1 LQTRDRYGP
10 WQSRCGGTKLRAE
23 AFRTA
28 PYPECGLC
36 GALYM
41 LAPRAKAKKTLTA
54 AAAGLSNPVAAGLKS
69 GRSPHQRLCR
79 FAGRV
84 VKMVEAD
91 VSVALDPA
99 DRAREADNPHS
110 FVVRFGAGKPLRLDA
125 GIDLSPFQIAY
136 QTYGTL
142 NAERSNAVLVC
153 HALTG
158 DQHVANVHPVTQKS
172 GWWETMVGPGR
183 PIDTG
188 RYFVIS
194 PNVVGGCMGSTGPA
208 STNPLTGMPWG
219 LDFPVITIRDMVRA
233 QAMLLDHLGIASLF
247 TVAGGSMG
255 GMQVLQWAASYP
267 RRVFSALPLA
277 TSTRHSAQNI
287 AFHEVG
293 RQAVMADPEWRHGR
307 YFAEGTNPRRG
318 LAVAR
323 MGAHITYLSDAALHR
338 KFGRR
343 FQDRDNPTFSFDAD
357 FQVESYLRHQG
368 ISFVERFDANSYL
381 YLTRAMDYFDLA
393 ADCDG
398 VLAKAFKDTPT
409 RFCVV
414 SFTSDWLFPTSDSR
428 AIVHALNA
436 GGARVSFAEIV
447 TDKGHDAFLLDEPEL
462 LGIVRGFL
470 EGAAKARGLPPARG

>member
-1 LQTRDRYGP
+1 MMRNVTVNE
-10 WQSRCGGTKLRAE
+10 TAMIE
-23 AFRTA
+23 AA
-28 PYPECGLC
+28 
-36 GALYM
+36 
-41 LAPRAKAKKTLTA
+41 
-54 AAAGLSNPVAAGLKS
+54 
-69 GRSPHQRLCR
+69 
-79 FAGRV
+79 
-84 VKMVEAD
+84 MVETTTVETTMVDASATPD
-91 VSVALDPA
+91 SAG
-99 DRAREADNPHS
+99 RAREADSPRS
-110 FVVRFGAGKPLRLDA
+110 PVAVFGPDQPLKLDA
-125 GIDLSPFQIAY
+125 GVELSPFQIAY

-142 NAERSNAVLVC
+142 NAARSNAVLVC

-158 DQHVANVHPVTQKS
+158 DQHVANVHPMTGKP

-183 PIDTG
+183 PVDTN
-188 RYFVIS
+188 RYFVIC
-194 PNVVGGCMGSTGPA
+194 PNVVGACMGTTGPA
-208 STNPLTGMPWG
+208 SIDPRTGQPWG
-219 LDFPVITIRDMVRA
+219 LDFPMITIRDMVRA
-233 QAMLLDHLGIASLF
+233 QAMLLDRLDIASLF
-247 TVAGGSMG
+247 AVVGGSMG

-267 RRVFSALPLA
+267 DRVFSALPLA
-277 TSTRHSAQNI
+277 CATRHSAQNI

-293 RQAVMADPEWRHGR
+293 RQAVMADPEWRGGR
-307 YFAEGTNPRRG
+307 YFAVGTNPRRG

-393 ADCDG
+393 ADYGG
-398 VLAKAFKDTPT
+398 VLANAFKDTPT

-428 AIVHALNA
+428 AIVRALNA
-436 GGARVSFAEIV
+436 GGGRVSFAEIV

-462 LGIVRGFL
+462 FAIVHGFL
-470 EGAAKARGLPPARG
+470 DGAAKARGLSPVSR